1 MKKVYWM
8 GSSQKEIRSFPREV
22 RQEIGFSIE
31 IAQNGRKA
39 LNAVPLVGFNG
50 AGVLEVISNG
60 EGGTFRTVYTV
71 RFDDVIYVLHAF
83 QKKSK
88 TGIATSK
95 KDINLIK
102 ERLAT
107 AEQHYKEM
115 QKVRIAEKKN
125 VGTDG

>member
-60 EGGTFRTVYTV
+60 EGGTYRTVYTV
-71 RFDDVIYVLHAF
+71 KFDNVLYVLHAF

-95 KDINLIK
+95 KDLDLIK
-102 ERLAT
+102 DRLAT
-107 AEQHYKEM
+107 AEQHYREM